1 MNYSGFKECFSEQGI
16 TLYLGDCMRLLDQT
30 PDKYYSLCV
39 CDPPYGIG
47 NFIPQNLPKNGIKV
61 SPLVEWNDSI
71 PPEDY
76 FAELARVSERQIIW
90 GANYYNRFATSGGAL
105 IWHKGN
111 INPIFSQCEIAAL
124 SWQKRVDYVH
134 IDWQAGFARRKEGE
148 TIHPCQKPVA
158 LYRWLLQNYARPGD
172 TILDTHLGSGSSAIA
187 AWEMGYTFTGIEI
200 DRDYFDAAVE
210 RIKKRMSQPYLPGIV
225 QPKPEQTSM
234 F

>member
-124 SWQKRVDYVH
+124 SRQKRVDYVH

-148 TIHPCQKPVA
+148 TIHPCQKPNPITATEPLNTLEPDPSTPILENTTPVEIEPSPVA
-158 LYRWLLQNYARPGD
+158 TATPPP
-172 TILDTHLGSGSSAIA
+172 
-187 AWEMGYTFTGIEI
+187 MG
-200 DRDYFDAAVE
+200 RKLSAAVATPQKAYDNA
-210 RIKKRMSQPYLPGIV
+210 RQASGDRRGASRV
-225 QPKPEQTSM
+225 
-234 F
+234 